1 MRAVRLVEVGKPLKL
16 QDIDVPKPKGTQVLV
31 KVEAAGVCH
40 SDVHMR
46 QGRFGNLRVVED
58 LGVKLPVT
66 LGHEIAGKIVE
77 MGDEVTGYSKG
88 DTVAVNPWQGEGNC
102 YYCRIGEEH
111 LCDMPRWLGINYD
124 GAYAEYVLV
133 PHYKYMYKLK
143 RLNAIEASP
152 LTCSGI
158 TTYRAVRKASLDPS
172 KTLVVIGAGGGL
184 GTMAVQI
191 AKAVSGATVIGVD
204 VRDEAIEAAKKAG
217 ADYVINASSQDPL
230 IEIRKI
236 TEGKGA
242 DAVIDL
248 NNSEKTLSLY
258 PKVLAKQGKYVMV
271 GLFGADLHYH
281 APLITLGEVQF
292 VGSLVGNQADFL
304 GIMKLAEMGKVKPM
318 VTKTMKLEDANEAI
332 DNLENFRAVGRQV
345 LIP

>member
-1 MRAVRLVEVGKPLKL
+1 MRAMRLVEVGKPLKL
-16 QDIDVPKPKGTQVLV
+16 QDIEVPKPNGPQVLI

-46 QGRFGNLRVVED
+46 QGRFGNLRIVED

-66 LGHEIAGKIVE
+66 LGHEIAGKVE
-77 MGDEVTGYSKG
+77 EVGDEVVGYSKG
-88 DTVAVNPWQGEGNC
+88 DTVVANPWEGEGSC

-111 LCDMPRWLGINYD
+111 LCDTPRWLGINYD

-133 PHYKYMYKLK
+133 PHYKYLFKLK
-143 RLNAIEASP
+143 RLNSIEATP

-172 KTLVVIGAGGGL
+172 KVIAIIGAGGGL

-191 AKAVSGATVIGVD
+191 AKAVSGAVVIGID
-204 VRDEAIEAAKKAG
+204 VRDEAVEAARRAG

-230 IEIRKI
+230 AEIRRI
-236 TEGKGA
+236 TEGKGV
-242 DAVIDL
+242 DAIIDL
-248 NNSEKTLSLY
+248 NNSEKTLSVY
-258 PKVLAKQGKYVMV
+258 PRALAKQGKYIMV

-281 APLITLGEVQF
+281 APLITLSEFQF

-304 GIMKLAEMGKVKPM
+304 GIMKLAEAGKVKPI
-318 VTKTMKLEDANEAI
+318 VTRTMKLEEANEAI

-345 LIP
+345 LVP